1 LPKQQVDGVVEAV
14 HYTRDGQVE
23 WVRVYLR
30 RGKTFTDHLLVNRK
44 SFIEIL
50 KAGKKIFSGS
60 RIPLQAST
68 FLLNDLVGIIKN
80 GSSEII
86 VIGNLKAVRDQLDNV
101 PII

>member
-1 LPKQQVDGVVEAV
+1 MPKKLVDGVVEAV
-14 HYTRDGQVE
+14 HYTQNGQVE

-30 RGKTFTDHLLVNRK
+30 RGKTFSDHLLVDRR
-44 SFIEIL
+44 SLIEIL
-50 KAGKKIFSGS
+50 KSGKKIFSGR

-68 FLLNDLVGIIKN
+68 FLLNDLVEVIQD

-86 VIGNLKAVRDQLDNV
+86 VIGKLKAVRDRLDKV